1 MLKRVSVYILL
12 SMILFVNM
20 DKVAFADTGDFYE
33 KYEQEFKDR
42 KISKD
47 FEKILEKYDYDTNTF
62 ECGKFDVNCMW
73 QGGVYQGAIGLVKV
87 TYKTIEDLAFD
98 PTDITENVDF
108 KKYKN
113 GFSTLSNVILM
124 IFILWHAMSIVAQSY
139 ADPEGGGVALNQ
151 KLVKLLAIGIV
162 LFNYEEFFTYILKII
177 SIAFKAVLKDP
188 VSMEKVVLMVFY
200 NTLYGYFVG
209 LIVAFILAI
218 FAIAFT
224 YRFALYGFL
233 YVTGVIAIPTAM
245 NNEYDYFSVWL
256 RQMVN
261 NGITLVLQALTF
273 SLGFNALIK
282 GTFVLSVS
290 FFILSLAVPS
300 ILGQLGA
307 SSGSGKAIG
316 SVARTV
322 TRKYR

>member
-1 MLKRVSVYILL
+1 
-12 SMILFVNM
+12 
-20 DKVAFADTGDFYE
+20 
-33 KYEQEFKDR
+33 
-42 KISKD
+42 
-47 FEKILEKYDYDTNTF
+47 
-62 ECGKFDVNCMW
+62 
-73 QGGVYQGAIGLVKV
+73 
-87 TYKTIEDLAFD
+87 
-98 PTDITENVDF
+98 
-108 KKYKN
+108 
-113 GFSTLSNVILM
+113 
-124 IFILWHAMSIVAQSY
+124 MSIVAQSY

-151 KLVKLLAIGIV
+151 KLVKLIAIGIV
-162 LFNYEEFFTYILKII
+162 LFNYENFFSYILKII
-177 SIAFKAVLKDP
+177 SIAFTAVLRDP

-209 LIVAFILAI
+209 LIVASILAI

-261 NGITLVLQALTF
+261 NGVTLVLQALTF
-273 SLGFNALIK
+273 SLGFNSLIK

-322 TRKYR
+322 TRRYR